1 MKNII
6 LQYKKKYDAGEP
18 ISVITCYDY
27 TFATLFNRTEV
38 DCILVGDSLGMV
50 IQGNQSTLPVTLD
63 EIIYH
68 TKAVCKGA
76 PDKTIV
82 ADLPFLSY
90 QTSIEEGIR
99 SAGRVLKE
107 TNASCV
113 KLEGDS
119 EFIIELTKR
128 MTESGIPVFAHLG
141 LTPQSV
147 HTLGGHRVQG
157 KTEAARSKMVRKARE
172 LAEAGAF
179 ALLLE
184 MVPESLGKEITES
197 IRIPTIGIGAGKYT
211 SGQVLVMQDLLGL
224 NEDFHPKFLKKFGN
238 LAGPVKDAVN
248 LYHREV
254 SKREYPSEAHVF
266 LDT

>member
-6 LQYKKKYDAGEP
+6 LQYRKKYENKEP

-27 TFATLFNRTEV
+27 SFAKLFENTDV
-38 DCILVGDSLGMV
+38 DCLLVGDSLGMV
-50 IQGNQSTLPVTLD
+50 IQGMDSTLPVTLD

-76 PDKTIV
+76 PSKTII

-107 TNASCV
+107 TGASCI

-119 EFIIELTKR
+119 DFIVELTKR

-157 KTEAARSKMVRKARE
+157 KTPQTQEKMIRKSKE
-172 LAEAGAF
+172 LEEAGAF

-184 MVPESLGKEITES
+184 MIPESLGKEITS
-197 IRIPTIGIGAGKYT
+197 SVGIPTIGIGAGRYT
-211 SGQVLVMQDLLGL
+211 SGQVLVMQDALGM
-224 NEDFHPKFLKKFGN
+224 NEDFNPKFLKKFAN
-238 LAGPVKDAVN
+238 LSGIVKTAVN
-248 LYHREV
+248 EYHKEV
-254 SKREYPSEAHVF
+254 SEGKYPSDTNVF
-266 LDT
+266 